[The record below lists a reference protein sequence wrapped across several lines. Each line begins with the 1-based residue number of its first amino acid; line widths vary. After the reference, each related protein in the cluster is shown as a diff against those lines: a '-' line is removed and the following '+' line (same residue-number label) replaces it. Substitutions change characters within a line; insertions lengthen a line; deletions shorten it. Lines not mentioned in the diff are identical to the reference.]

1 MVLCI
6 TNYLKHYIMRTKLW
20 LLNLLCILCSSF
32 AWANEGEIEKKGSL
46 IGQVYEK
53 GTNESIPY
61 VEVLIKRG
69 EEQVV
74 EVTTD
79 LEGKFTIEKIP
90 YGDYLLELNFIGF
103 ETLTKKIKVDQR
115 KIDIGKLFLI
125 PNAVEAIGTVT
136 KVGKKT
142 AIVNKIDR
150 KVLELGDDIIAD
162 GADLD
167 DVMNT
172 VPGVFVDQQNSTIQL
187 RGNTNVR
194 ILINGKPT
202 TLSYEQV
209 KQQYPPNTIDKIE
222 VITNPS
228 AKYSPE
234 GNSGIINFIV
244 KKQKMKGTNITLSN
258 NFRYGEKGKYSTD
271 VNFNHNT
278 GKVNFFGNTG
288 YGDYR
293 EVNYGQLNMPKQDR
307 SQIVNIDSRQINKYG
322 KLGLD
327 WYINDNN
334 TFSTFI
340 NYSREDGENEGYE
353 ELKTFNTKMLQSYNT
368 TNSDEDGDW
377 KEYNM
382 NYERK
387 FDKDGHKIE
396 VETSYTAYDELMNR
410 NTNDSNTGFY
420 LEKNNTDNNQFLV
433 NVDYVNP
440 IGKTMK
446 LELGTA
452 VRLTEFKQ
460 DYLNSR
466 STENN
471 VYRFD
476 RDIYAGYA
484 ELSHELGR
492 FSYKA
497 GLRVEQV
504 DVKTAYNSTDFQ
516 VYDRNYFELY
526 PTVHLTYK
534 LGEEEKT
541 ELSANY
547 SRRVDRPSNEML
559 SPIPQYA
566 SSNTQVIGNPSLI
579 PQFTHS
585 FELGMSRQIKK
596 GYVGLTGF
604 YRKVNDEFNRQFNY
618 DEANGIIKFQ
628 HVNIGSADNY
638 GAELV
643 FNYNP
648 TKWWSIYSGAEY
660 YFAELE
666 GSVLF
671 DPATGIDEM
680 VQVDNNAFFLRM
692 NNSFNL
698 SKTLSMSLFGFYR
711 SKQETLQGEF
721 GDMWKIDIGAK
732 KTFMDDKLSLS
743 VRFQDIFDVMHAEW
757 NNVRPERYQQF
768 GEWNWENQQ
777 IFVGVKYNFRSGKVK
792 KRNRKDR
799 SDNEAS
805 GGGFGM

>member
-1 MVLCI
+1 M
-6 TNYLKHYIMRTKLW
+6 KTKLL
-20 LLNLLCILCSSF
+20 LLNFIWVLCSSF
-32 AWANEGEIEKKGSL
+32 TWASGEEIEKRG
-46 IGQVYEK
+46 IIVGQVYED
-53 GTNESIPY
+53 GTEETLPY
-61 VEVLIKRG
+61 AEVLIKKN
-69 EEQVV
+69 EEVV
-74 EVTTD
+74 AETVTD
-79 LEGKFTIEKIP
+79 IEGNFVLEKIP
-90 YGDYLLELNFIGF
+90 FDEYVLELSFTGF
-103 ETLTKKIKVDQR
+103 ETTTRKIKVNQR
-115 KIDIGKLFLI
+115 RTDLGKLFLKS
-125 PNAVEAIGTVT
+125 NVAETIGTVT

-142 AIVNKIDR
+142 TIVNKIDR

-162 GADLD
+162 GANLD

-172 VPGVFVDQQNSTIQL
+172 VPGVFVDQQNNSIQL

-234 GNSGIINFIV
+234 GNSGVINFIV

-258 NFRYGEKGKYSTD
+258 NFRYGEVGKYSTD

-278 GKVNFFGNTG
+278 GKINIFGNTG

-293 EVNYGQLNMPKQDR
+293 GVNYGGFRMPNQDR
-307 SQIVNIDSRQINKYG
+307 SQAIDIDSREINKYG
-322 KLGLD
+322 KLGFD

-334 TFSTFI
+334 TFSAFA
-340 NYSREDGENEGYE
+340 NYSRDDEENKGYE
-353 ELKTFNTKMLQSYNT
+353 ELKSLSTGILQSSNT
-368 TNSDEDGDW
+368 VNTEEDGDW
-377 KEYNM
+377 KEFNV

-387 FDKDGHKIE
+387 FDKDGHQLE
-396 VETSYTAYDELMNR
+396 VETSYTVYDELMNR
-410 NTNDSNTGFY
+410 NTNDSNAGLY
-420 LEKNNTDNNQFLV
+420 SERNNTDNNQFLV
-433 NVDYVNP
+433 NVDYANP
-440 IGKTMK
+440 IGKNMK
-446 LELGTA
+446 LELGSA
-452 VRLTEFKQ
+452 IRLTEFQQ
-460 DYLNSR
+460 DYLHSQ
-466 STENN
+466 SITGNN
-471 VYRFD
+471 VYTFD

-497 GLRVEQV
+497 GLRAEQV
-504 DVKTAYNSTDFQ
+504 DVKTGYNDASFE
-516 VYDRNYFELY
+516 VYDRDYFELY
-526 PTVHLTYK
+526 PTVHLAYK

-547 SRRVDRPSNEML
+547 SRRVDRPSTGML

-566 SSNTQVIGNPSLI
+566 SSNTQVIGNPLLV
-579 PQFTHS
+579 PQFTNS
-585 FELGMSRQIKK
+585 FELGVSRQIKK

-604 YRKVNDEFNRQFNY
+604 YRKINDQFNQQFNY
-618 DEANGIIKFQ
+618 DEDNGIIKFQ
-628 HVNIGSADNY
+628 NVNVGSADNY

-648 TKWWSIYSGAEY
+648 AKWWSIYSGAEY

-666 GSVLF
+666 GSVYF
-671 DPATGIDEM
+671 DPTTGINEIA
-680 VQVDNNAFFLRM
+680 QVDNNSFFLRM
-692 NNSFNL
+692 NNSFKL
-698 SKTLSMSLFGFYR
+698 DKTLSMSLFGFYR
-711 SKQETLQGEF
+711 SKQKTLQGEF
-721 GDMWKIDIGAK
+721 GDMWRIDLGAR
-732 KTFMDDKLSLS
+732 KTFMDNKLSLS
-743 VRFQDIFDVMHAEW
+743 VRFQDIFDIMYARW
-757 NNVRPERYQQF
+757 DNVRPERFQQT

-792 KRNRKDR
+792 SRNRKDR